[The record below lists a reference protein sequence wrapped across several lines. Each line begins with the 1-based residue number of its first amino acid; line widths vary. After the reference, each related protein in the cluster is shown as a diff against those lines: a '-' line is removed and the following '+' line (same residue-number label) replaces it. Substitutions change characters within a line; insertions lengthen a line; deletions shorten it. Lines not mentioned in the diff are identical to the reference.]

1 MSIVKYSLPYIVDL
15 EENPQTTSQMI
26 GKVLLEQSIF
36 HVAGRDNNNV
46 TVKCVASRLGVRSIV
61 IESLGR
67 LTIHRFN
74 PLHVSYIIS
83 GTSPVSVYGGNHQC
97 DDGA

>member
-36 HVAGRDNNNV
+36 HVAVRDNNNV
-46 TVKCVASRLGVRSIV
+46 TVKCVASSLSVRLIV

-74 PLHVSYIIS
+74 PLHVSYVIS
-83 GTSPVSVYGGNHQC
+83 GPSPVSVYGGNHQC